1 MDIFLFVAP
10 LILDWDDNMTKDFYT
25 NFLSYISPKEL
36 KKLYSNL
43 CKQKL
48 SVNGYTPPKTPKAML
63 LAPLI
68 AKNEKAFFNVLE
80 KFYTPS
86 FDNCD
91 DATSAFAPDTAVT
104 CLTYLVNSGMTNET
118 SLMSLLEKKDDIREE
133 IQASPETGKAKK
145 KAEEF
150 REKYL
155 STRREL
161 LQLRDD
167 YKKLQAENTELKS
180 ELSTETNRRQF
191 EEESEFT
198 ITQLK
203 SRVSELENAIVAY
216 QPADTIQ
223 AAPILIVMDTDETD
237 ELGVDMLTYDNI
249 LKLLEIADRYNK
261 ILLVINDLPFSA
273 KRKIQKIDAIQEKLV
288 TFSTK
293 QEMLEYAKQW
303 RNG

>member
-1 MDIFLFVAP
+1 M
-10 LILDWDDNMTKDFYT
+10 
-25 NFLSYISPKEL
+25 
-36 KKLYSNL
+36 
-43 CKQKL
+43 
-48 SVNGYTPPKTPKAML
+48 
-63 LAPLI
+63 
-68 AKNEKAFFNVLE
+68 
-80 KFYTPS
+80 
-86 FDNCD
+86 
-91 DATSAFAPDTAVT
+91 
-104 CLTYLVNSGMTNET
+104 
-118 SLMSLLEKKDDIREE
+118 
-133 IQASPETGKAKK
+133 
-145 KAEEF
+145 
-150 REKYL
+150 
-155 STRREL
+155 
-161 LQLRDD
+161 
-167 YKKLQAENTELKS
+167 KS
-180 ELSTETNRRQF
+180 ELSTETNRLHLAKEALRQF
-191 EEESEFT
+191 EEESEST

-249 LKLLEIADRYNK
+249 LKLLEIADR

>member
-1 MDIFLFVAP
+1 
-10 LILDWDDNMTKDFYT
+10 
-25 NFLSYISPKEL
+25 
-36 KKLYSNL
+36 
-43 CKQKL
+43 
-48 SVNGYTPPKTPKAML
+48 
-63 LAPLI
+63 
-68 AKNEKAFFNVLE
+68 
-80 KFYTPS
+80 
-86 FDNCD
+86 
-91 DATSAFAPDTAVT
+91 
-104 CLTYLVNSGMTNET
+104 MTNET

-180 ELSTETNRRQF
+180 ELSTETNRLHLATEALRQF